1 MGTVKVKILILALI
15 WVVGASVKNPSDS
28 PVNAKQVFLNFTESF
43 YDCVKEERISYNA
56 LQYGLRGYHYL
67 RKSAKL
73 KKKRYLTIVDFSL
86 PSNKERLFIIDIELN
101 KVIHRSLVSHGME
114 TGRLEAM
121 EFSNEHNSHKSSLG
135 FYITGRVYKGKHDE
149 SIKLYGLER
158 NFNDNAYN
166 RGVVVH
172 RADYATESFLKSN
185 NNVLGRSLGCPAVP
199 FEDYTSLVNI
209 IRDGSCFFIYSPN
222 KEYLRKSKI
231 VNSQKAYDN
240 FLEHYNS

>member
-28 PVNAKQVFLNFTESF
+28 PMNAKQVFLNFTESF
-43 YDCVKEERISYNA
+43 YDCVKEEKISYNA
-56 LQYGLRGYHYL
+56 LQYGLKGYHYL
-67 RKSAKL
+67 RKSTKL

-86 PSNKERLFIIDIELN
+86 PSNKERLFVIDIELN
-101 KVIHRSLVSHGME
+101 KVVPRSLVSHGME
-114 TGRLEAM
+114 TGRLEATA
-121 EFSNEHNSHKSSLG
+121 FSNEHNSHKSSLG

-166 RGVVVH
+166 RGVVIH
-172 RADYATESFLKSN
+172 RADYATKSFLNSN
-185 NNVLGRSLGCPAVP
+185 DNVLGRSLGCPAVP
-199 FEDYTSLVNI
+199 IDDYENLMNI

-222 KEYLRKSKI
+222 KEYLRRSKI
-231 VNSQKAYDN
+231 VNSQKAYEN